1 MLRRFGNILML
12 VAVLAATGTHWS
24 LLQSVAWT
32 RMLAANLR
40 TDSFTAAVQ
49 KTFDGNH
56 PCALCKAIAAGKQ
69 TEQKKECT
77 PPMPKSEFPPV
88 AEVFALVV
96 PLNFRLI
103 SIADISAD
111 LLTHRPLT
119 PPPRSSHA

>member
-1 MLRRFGNILML
+1 MLRRFGNGLML

-56 PCALCKAIAAGKQ
+56 PCALCKAIAKGKSA
-69 TEQKKECT
+69 ESKKEFT
-77 PPMPKSEFPPV
+77 APLQKFEFPPV
-88 AEVFALVV
+88 HKVIMLVG
-96 PLNFRLI
+96 PLNFHLI
-103 SIADISAD
+103 PMADISAD
-111 LLTHRPLT
+111 LLTHQPPT
-119 PPPRSSHA
+119 PPPRRRLT